1 MRKCAACVMLL
12 VVAVAARCTA
22 GEEQTE
28 FQKFLHVYAHGR
40 WAVGNWL
47 IEGGETVL
55 RVRSQG
61 SIRAMAFGP
70 GRAELAYCSADEAGR
85 SHLWVVPIDLSA
97 EQVERGEIDPRSR
110 LLWTAPENVS
120 LEGPVRWPPHGGQI
134 LARAVT
140 GDHSDLVCVDY
151 VSGEAEMLT
160 GGANVLD
167 AVWDPRGGRVAYVT
181 VSDEGWA
188 IWVQSVPPGQPELI
202 GQGGFDLRWSL
213 DGDVTWLRPDSDRSW
228 TELLWRPGMA
238 EPQQTG
244 QRPPR
249 LADAEWSPDGT
260 LCAVLEPI
268 GEEGERQ
275 LVLYPARSAS
285 GEIIPTPGAHPKQL
299 LGWSPDSNLV
309 MLLARDDHVLIAS
322 VRPAAPQL
330 IRVMKTEE
338 AGSWRIDDLKSRVS
352 LPHTWTTGWSM
363 IDPEAGRPAWSS
375 DSELL
380 AYVCVDADA
389 LRKRFSSGGWTWAP
403 SQPSLVVASFARE
416 YKRPS
421 ALTGN
426 PEVEEVVGNIRN
438 VGLAIQMYLA
448 DNGDMFPLVTDS
460 EGLIRVLDT
469 YVKTQTIYMRPGT
482 EDEIVIRYVGPSGL
496 HLAEV
501 PRVDRVPVA
510 IVDYHPDFYAIAYAD
525 GHVEHYERRDEH
537 AQKIDDWWTEFDE
550 RRSVN
555 PQALPPPFE

>member
-1 MRKCAACVMLL
+1 MRKCVACLMMLVL
-12 VVAVAARCTA
+12 AVAAQCTA

-47 IEGGETVL
+47 IEGGENVL

-70 GRAELAYCSADEAGR
+70 GRAELAYCSADEFGR
-85 SHLWVVPIDLSA
+85 SHLWVVPIDLSPEA
-97 EQVERGEIDPRSR
+97 IERREIDARSR
-110 LLWTAPENVS
+110 LLWTAPEGVS
-120 LEGPVRWPPHGGQI
+120 LEGPVRWPPHGAKV

-151 VSGEAEMLT
+151 VSGQAEMLT

-167 AVWDPRGGRVAYVT
+167 AVWDPRGRQVAYVT
-181 VSDEGWA
+181 ASDGRRA
-188 IWVQSVPPGQPELI
+188 VWVQSVPPGEAELI
-202 GQGGFDLRWSL
+202 GRGGFDLRWSL

-228 TELLWRPGMA
+228 TELLWQPGMA
-238 EPQQTG
+238 EPEQMG

-249 LADAEWSPDGT
+249 QADAQWSPDGS

-268 GEEGERQ
+268 GEEDERQ

-285 GEIIPTPGAHPKQL
+285 GEIIPTPEAHPKQL

-309 MLLARDDHVLIAS
+309 LLLAGDNHLLIAS
-322 VRPAAPQL
+322 AHSAAPQL

-338 AGSWRIDDLKSRVS
+338 AGSGWIEELTSRVS
-352 LPHTWTTGWSM
+352 LPHTYTTGWSM

-389 LRKRFSSGGWTWAP
+389 LRKRFPSTGWTWAP
-403 SQPSLVVASFARE
+403 RQPSLIVASFARE

-448 DNGDMFPLVTDS
+448 DNGDTFPLVTDS
-460 EGLIRVLDT
+460 EGLMRVLDT
-469 YVKTQTIYMRPGT
+469 YVKSQTIFMRPGT
-482 EDEIVIRYVGPSGL
+482 EDDIVVRYVVPPGL
-496 HLAEV
+496 YWGDLGG
-501 PRVDRVPVA
+501 VDRMPVA
-510 IVDYHPDFYAIAYAD
+510 IVDYHPDFFAIAYGDSVPYLGGRPGSLTGHRSD
-525 GHVEHYERRDEH
+525 GSPRTR
-537 AQKIDDWWTEFDE
+537 
-550 RRSVN
+550 
-555 PQALPPPFE
+555 